1 MRPCCAPYSVPPL
14 PASHTPSDPHALP
27 LPVGLL
33 LSPFALLPAAELFS
47 FCRRSPFAASIAH
60 THTPSTHTQHIHTQH
75 THTHTYNE
83 STHTHLKRAHIT
95 QLQAKFVQKCPRPGT
110 IFISLSFAFSLSPS
124 LAPSRTLSVL
134 FFVLLFISPLV
145 RADCVGK
152 GAGNT

>member
-1 MRPCCAPYSVPPL
+1 MPL
-14 PASHTPSDPHALP
+14 TQSPLHQHPTLP
-27 LPVGLL
+27 LP
-33 LSPFALLPAAELFS
+33 LSLCLCLWAFFSAPLPCSLQLNCSRFVVARLLPPPL
-47 FCRRSPFAASIAH
+47 H

-75 THTHTYNE
+75 THTHITRAHTHTFKE
-83 STHTHLKRAHIT
+83 STHNSA
-95 QLQAKFVQKCPRPGT
+95 AGEVCPKMPAAWYN
-110 IFISLSFAFSLSPS
+110 FYFSLLRLLSLSPS